1 VFWNRAAQEAR
12 RQKVLD
18 ELIELTPDER
28 RLRMDRAV
36 TEGDIRPE
44 EVAQALRL
52 VERLDALRAMAIPGP
67 RSEEA
72 PVVANTE
79 EPVEPE
85 PAKPAVKLSRHAR
98 RRAGLKATTAV
109 IDPVRRSATQR
120 GNRAIARDAAAQSA
134 MRAVGGSPRRR
145 GPRFAASASA
155 SGSAAAA
162 ADLAGAA
169 ASRSGQLVAA
179 TAADGSVGV
188 DPGLA
193 VATPSEARSEE
204 QWPSISWLRPE

>member
-67 RSEEA
+67 RGEEA
-72 PVVANTE
+72 PVVERAE

-98 RRAGLKATTAV
+98 RRAGLKATTSV
-109 IDPVRRSATQR
+109 IDPARRSATQR
-120 GNRAIARDAAAQSA
+120 GNRAIARDAAAQPA
-134 MRAVGGSPRRR
+134 IRAAAGSSRHRRLR
-145 GPRFAASASA
+145 SAASASA
-155 SGSAAAA
+155 SGSAA

-179 TAADGSVGV
+179 TAGVGSVGV

>member
-1 VFWNRAAQEAR
+1 MFWNRAAQEAR

-67 RSEEA
+67 RGEEA
-72 PVVANTE
+72 PVVEKAE

-85 PAKPAVKLSRHAR
+85 PVRPTVKLSRHAL

-134 MRAVGGSPRRR
+134 IRAAGGSPRRR
-145 GPRFAASASA
+145 RPRFAASASA
-155 SGSAAAA
+155 SGSAAA
-162 ADLAGAA
+162 DLAGAA
-169 ASRSGQLVAA
+169 ARSGQLVTA
-179 TAADGSVGV
+179 TATVGSAGV